1 MFIPNPR
8 FLLEIADATA
18 DIVADQAQLAAD
30 EVNAVKHRIMPA
42 RAGKNTVIVEKQSP
56 DVFIVNTD
64 KGGHLDE
71 WGSKNNP
78 AYAPLRTGVRRAGFD
93 LIEE

>member
-1 MFIPNPR
+1 MFIPNPL
-8 FLLEIADATA
+8 FLKQIADETA
-18 DIVADQAQLAAD
+18 DIVAEQAQVAAD
-30 EVNAVKHRIMPA
+30 ECNQLRHHIMPQ
-42 RAGKNTVIVEKQSP
+42 RRGKAIVVERQAP
-56 DVFIVNTD
+56 DVFLVNTD
-64 KGGHLDE
+64 KGSHLDE